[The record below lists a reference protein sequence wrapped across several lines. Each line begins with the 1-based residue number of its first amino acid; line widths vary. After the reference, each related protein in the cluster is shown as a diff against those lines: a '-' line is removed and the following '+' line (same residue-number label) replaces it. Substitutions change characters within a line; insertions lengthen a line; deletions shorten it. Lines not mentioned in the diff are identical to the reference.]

1 MSFLLDTNVVS
12 EPTKPKPD
20 PGLTSWLASV
30 DRGPSFHKRGYARG
44 NRFRD
49 RTARNGRGTHKARNL
64 AARRSQG
71 SLPRQ
76 ILPVNEAVAET
87 WGRLVAARAAAG
99 RPIGLMDGFIA
110 ATALVHGLT
119 LVTRNTADF
128 ENSGARLFNP
138 WRKSR
143 KCRGP
148 PLGAALAPGIEA
160 GLWRAV
166 KSGSPETIDCEATN
180 FLVGKYYSMKSF

>member
-30 DRGPSFHKRGYARG
+30 DEDRLFISAVTLAEISFGIERRETGAG
-44 NRFRD
+44 
-49 RTARNGRGTHKARNL
+49 RTKLETWLHGDLKARFYG
-64 AARRSQG
+64 R
-71 SLPRQ
+71 

-128 ENSGARLFNP
+128 ENTGAPLLNP
-138 WRKSR
+138 WRKSQ
-143 KCRGP
+143 K
-148 PLGAALAPGIEA
+148 
-160 GLWRAV
+160 
-166 KSGSPETIDCEATN
+166 
-180 FLVGKYYSMKSF
+180 